1 MNTYM
6 DIDKQQSILPW
17 WRKER
22 DLIRTQLTEKSKTQ
36 PLTDVEAMILN
47 PYSLQQARNQVIML
61 NGIIND
67 YPDRDEW

>member
-6 DIDKQQSILPW
+6 NVDKQQSLLPW

-22 DLIRTQLTEKSKTQ
+22 DLIRTQLKEKSKTQ

-47 PYSLQQARNQVIML
+47 AYSLQQARNQVRML
-61 NGIIND
+61 NGIVD
-67 YPDRDEW
+67 DFPDRDE